1 MQNNDY
7 VVIANKIKIHETK
20 SYGESIDFVKFFH
33 ETFNSDVSFA
43 VFIIKEKI
51 QIKNVNM

>member
-20 SYGESIDFVKFFH
+20 SYVESIDFVKFFH

-43 VFIIKEKI
+43 VFIIREKI